1 MSEKIS
7 NIPIRE
13 DKVKR
18 LKAKILT
25 EIEEEL
31 SVIKTEMNEYL
42 SNDDVFDYIVKRSF
56 ALLHLKQYIE
66 REHTFMSYEAQYPD
80 NDIIV
85 YMVSD
90 KYLEIWLQEDYSFV
104 FNFLFEVEENGFN
117 IFPLLT
123 DHYFGYHF
131 TNIFDSILYDKKM
144 EEQKIEGK

>member
-1 MSEKIS
+1 MREKIS
-7 NIPIRE
+7 DMPIRE

-18 LKAKILT
+18 LKTKILT
-25 EIEEEL
+25 EIEKEL
-31 SVIKTEMNEYL
+31 EIIKVEMNEYL
-42 SNDDVFDYIVKRSF
+42 SNDDVFDYLVKRSF
-56 ALLHLKQYIE
+56 ALLYLKQYIE
-66 REHTFMSYEAQYPD
+66 EEYTFMSYEYQD
-80 NDIIV
+80 KDIII

-104 FNFLFEVEENGFN
+104 FNFLFEAEENGFN

-144 EEQKIEGK
+144 EEQKTEDK

>member
-1 MSEKIS
+1 MREKIS
-7 NIPIRE
+7 DIPIRE

-18 LKAKILT
+18 LKTKILT
-25 EIEEEL
+25 EIEKEL
-31 SVIKTEMNEYL
+31 EIIKMEMNEYL
-42 SNDDVFDYIVKRSF
+42 SNDDVFDYFVKRSF
-56 ALLHLKQYIE
+56 ALLYLKQYIE
-66 REHTFMSYEAQYPD
+66 KEYTFMSYEYQD
-80 NDIIV
+80 KDIII

-104 FNFLFEVEENGFN
+104 FNFLFEAEENGFN

-144 EEQKIEGK
+144 EEQKTEDK

>member
-7 NIPIRE
+7 DMPIRE

-18 LKAKILT
+18 LKTKILT
-25 EIEEEL
+25 EIEKEL
-31 SVIKTEMNEYL
+31 EIIKMEMNEYL
-42 SNDDVFDYIVKRSF
+42 SNDNVFDYLVKRSF
-56 ALLHLKQYIE
+56 ALLYLKQYIE
-66 REHTFMSYEAQYPD
+66 KEYTFMSYEYQD
-80 NDIIV
+80 KDIII

-104 FNFLFEVEENGFN
+104 FNFLFEAEENGFN

-144 EEQKIEGK
+144 EEQKTEDK